1 MSTGSLAPRDAYWI
15 VIRCPCCGRRT
26 RASSLL
32 RQWAQGTPE
41 VAFTDAEMMI
51 TKSAGPGTLTNLRS
65 PLWTALKAPSD
76 ARTRSVLA
84 DRVGEFFRQMEA
96 RMGEMARVSREAARR
111 ARWG

>member
-32 RQWAQGTPE
+32 REWAE
-41 VAFTDAEMMI
+41 RAADAVFADAEMMI
-51 TKSAGPGTLTNLRS
+51 TKSTGPGTLTNLRS
-65 PLWTALKAPSD
+65 PLWTSLRASSD
-76 ARTRSVLA
+76 TRIRLA
-84 DRVGEFFRQMEA
+84 VAERVGEFFRGMEA
-96 RMGEMARVSREAARR
+96 RMNDVARVSREAARR